1 MKKALF
7 AMFIIALVL
16 VTGCSNKTTENT
28 NITETQSN
36 AEISNIEHTVIINE
50 AGMQPSEITI
60 NKGDIVVFISN
71 KNDTIVL
78 GEDLFS
84 FNLKQDQKTSY
95 TFDETG
101 EFKLI
106 IDNHHM
112 ASVIVN

>member
-16 VTGCSNKTTENT
+16 ITGCSNETTENT

-50 AGMQPSEITI
+50 AGMQPSELTI
-60 NKGDIVVFISN
+60 KTGDTVVFVSN
-71 KNDTIVL
+71 KNDTMIL
-78 GEDLFS
+78 GEDLFL

-95 TFDETG
+95 KFAESG
-101 EFKLI
+101 EFRLI

-112 ASVIVN
+112 ASIIVN